1 MTLKQ
6 NSESAMPAHYQ
17 RDGQDLLSHLEHIM
31 SEDEMRGAYRFNI
44 MKYATRA
51 GRKDDITLEI
61 DKIIQYAERWKKFE
75 ESIKS
80 PSQASKE
87 KMWTKK
93 EYGDFKPVL
102 RFMARY
108 YDGEEILYDINSSV
122 YDNETCRLTLGGVPA
137 WIDGNAFIVPS
148 DEVMTY
154 SKEQLTEFFKEC
166 QKDEFTGLE
175 ILVKKQK
182 G

>member
-1 MTLKQ
+1 MISKC
-6 NSESAMPAHYQ
+6 NNESATPSHYKK
-17 RDGQDLLSHLEHIM
+17 DGQDLLSHLEHIM
-31 SEDEMRGAYRFNI
+31 SEDEMRGSYRFNI

-61 DKIIQYAERWKKFE
+61 DKIIQYAKRWKQFE
-75 ESIKS
+75 ESKEISS
-80 PSQASKE
+80 PDHKE
-87 KMWTKK
+87 
-93 EYGDFKPVL
+93 GDFKPVL
-102 RFMARY
+102 NFMARY

-122 YDNETCRLTLGGVPA
+122 YDNETCRLTLGGIPA

-148 DEVMTY
+148 DEVVTY
-154 SKEQLTEFFKEC
+154 SKEQLTTFFGEC
-166 QKDEFTGLE
+166 QKDKFTDLE